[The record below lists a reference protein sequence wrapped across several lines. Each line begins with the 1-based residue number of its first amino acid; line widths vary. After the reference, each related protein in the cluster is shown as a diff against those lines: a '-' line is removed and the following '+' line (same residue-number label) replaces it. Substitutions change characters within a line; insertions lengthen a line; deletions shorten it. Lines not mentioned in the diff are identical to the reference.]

1 MNTSHSVK
9 SHRRP
14 DGERERQP
22 RRRTLYR
29 AYLNIPRAIEVPL
42 GMWSNDI
49 TYGRLIDAAEKAGD
63 RKKLRNL
70 LGVR

>member
-1 MNTSHSVK
+1 MVNAIGSLDL
-9 SHRRP
+9 RP
-14 DGERERQP
+14 DP
-22 RRRTLYR
+22 LRRALYR
-29 AYLNIPRAIEVPL
+29 AYLKIPRAIKVAL

>member
-1 MNTSHSVK
+1 MK
-9 SHRRP
+9 SHRRR

-29 AYLNIPRAIEVPL
+29 AYLNIPRALKVPL
-42 GMWSNDI
+42 GIWSNDI

-70 LGVR
+70 VGVR